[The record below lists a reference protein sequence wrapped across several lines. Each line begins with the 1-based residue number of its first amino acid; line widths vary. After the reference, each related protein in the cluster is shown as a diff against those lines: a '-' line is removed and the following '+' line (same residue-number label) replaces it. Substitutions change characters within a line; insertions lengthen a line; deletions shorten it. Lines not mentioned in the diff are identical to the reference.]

1 MDDERKDRHG
11 TEERSTEGHAA
22 GGAQDHRE
30 IRTTAGPRQAWAAW
44 AEPDKIAGWFAD
56 RARGEPVPGGKLVHV
71 FSSFGMELEY
81 DVLEAEPGKLLV
93 LQGRSPMG
101 FEFRQEI
108 RIEVEDGETV
118 IHLTHSGFGDDA
130 DWGDEYEGIDSGW
143 KLALALLRHYLEN
156 HFGKERT
163 VFLVMRPT
171 ALSYDAAQ
179 PYFRGREGLRR
190 WLVGDGSLEDLAP
203 GDELRLTLRD
213 GGTISGRVLADS
225 GREIALSWDEID
237 GALEL
242 KIFPAGPEGRMVAL
256 RGSSWR
262 LAEEEM
268 QQLAAK
274 LEPAVARLAEGVAS

>member
-1 MDDERKDRHG
+1 MGDERKDRQ
-11 TEERSTEGHAA
+11 STGEQGK
-22 GGAQDHRE
+22 GEAQDHRE
-30 IRTTAGPRQAWAAW
+30 LRTTASPQEAWAAW

-56 RARGEPVPGGKLVHV
+56 QARGEPVPGGKLVHV

-93 LQGRSPMG
+93 LRGRSPMG
-101 FEFRQEI
+101 TEFRQQI
-108 RIEVEDGETV
+108 RIEVEGGETV
-118 IHLTHSGFGDDA
+118 LHLTHSGFGDDA

-156 HFGKERT
+156 HFGKKRT
-163 VFLVMRPT
+163 GFLVMRPT

-179 PYFRGREGLRR
+179 PYFRSGNGLGR
-190 WLVGDGSLEDLAP
+190 WLVEDGSLEDLTP

-225 GREIALSWDEID
+225 GREIALSWEEID

-242 KIFPAGPEGRMVAL
+242 KIFPAGPDGRMVAL

-262 LAEEEM
+262 LSEEEM
-268 QQLAAK
+268 GQLAAK